1 MKQVLGALAALLVS
15 AFVLTIGHGLAL
27 LVMPLRAEIIG
38 FSPVDISLT
47 GSAYY
52 AGFVAGCFAS
62 PALIARVGHVRMYA
76 VFGAALIVTLL
87 AVHMAT
93 ALWSWLLLRAA
104 TGVLM
109 AGQFMVIETWLNE
122 RASASTRG
130 RVLAIYVL
138 VTLAANTFGQLLVN
152 VAPVQAETLFAL
164 SAMLVALSIVPVG
177 LSAAELPAPL
187 TSARVALGL
196 LWRLAPVGF
205 VGATASGF
213 ITGASGAL
221 NAVFVRG
228 VGFDVF
234 AVSVYTSAVI
244 AGGAVFQYPVGRIAD
259 RIDRR
264 STLMGLFTGVAGV
277 SCLAIVVTLSRPDWL
292 PFVGFCWGGMAH
304 CIYAS
309 ALAHAND
316 RAPPCEIV
324 GIGGAILVMWGVGAV
339 IGPLGA
345 SLCMDLLGSIGF
357 FVWMIAAGLL
367 ALVLALLLRAGIL
380 RPGLAAAGAMD

>member
-1 MKQVLGALAALLVS
+1 VKHVLGALAALLVS

-27 LVMPLRAEIIG
+27 LVMPLRAELIG
-38 FSPVDISLT
+38 FTPLEISLT

-62 PALIARVGHVRMYA
+62 PAVIARVGHVRVYA
-76 VFGAALIVTLL
+76 VFGATLIVTFL

-93 ALWSWLLLRAA
+93 SVWAWLLLRAA
-104 TGVLM
+104 MGVLM

-122 RASASTRG
+122 RATASTRG

-138 VTLAANTFGQLLVN
+138 VTLGANTLGQLLVN
-152 VAPVQAETLFAL
+152 VAPVQAETLFLL

-177 LSAAELPAPL
+177 LSAAELPAPV

-244 AGGAVFQYPVGRIAD
+244 AGGAMFQYPVGRIAD

-264 STLMGLFTGVAGV
+264 TALMGLFTGVAGV
-277 SCLAIVVTLSRPDWL
+277 SALAILVTLSQPALL
-292 PFVGFCWGGMAH
+292 PVVGFCWGGMAH

-316 RAPPCEIV
+316 RASPGEIV

-345 SLCMDLLGSIGF
+345 SLCMDLFGSVGF
-357 FVWMIAAGLL
+357 FVWMIGAGLT
-367 ALVLALLLRAGIL
+367 ALVLTLLVRMGGL
-380 RPGLAAAGAMD
+380 RPAA